1 MPTQYFDYNNW
12 MYAYATFQDID
23 GVIANTTVACTVNF
37 GYPDSAEVYEF
48 DETFNSTANLELPLW
63 ETNYASKKDDQDF
76 DLSYDIPS
84 YGLIDSINSKM
95 KQGCVAQVEI
105 APEEAEFF
113 FNKTYTVVLGGRIYD
128 NNTSGEHVSLPE
140 ATFSYFIPIA
150 NFTFEELDD
159 VIKDVQQV
167 DTKEYIMDAS
177 TVFTNTTGE
186 VKQRLVPEFETNPY
200 DASTSDRM
208 NFNFE
213 FEAPTVNMTKGKIVY
228 QYVTYTKTGN
238 FTAKP
243 ITVGCATKVGDP
255 FVTKINTFEGFTGM
269 SETSTAVANKTWDKQ
284 NTSEK
289 AKKKESFG
297 MSQESVYYNK
307 YEVGT

>member
-1 MPTQYFDYNNW
+1 
-12 MYAYATFQDID
+12 
-23 GVIANTTVACTVNF
+23 
-37 GYPDSAEVYEF
+37 
-48 DETFNSTANLELPLW
+48 
-63 ETNYASKKDDQDF
+63 
-76 DLSYDIPS
+76 
-84 YGLIDSINSKM
+84 
-95 KQGCVAQVEI
+95 
-105 APEEAEFF
+105 
-113 FNKTYTVVLGGRIYD
+113 
-128 NNTSGEHVSLPE
+128 
-140 ATFSYFIPIA
+140 
-150 NFTFEELDD
+150 
-159 VIKDVQQV
+159 
-167 DTKEYIMDAS
+167 
-177 TVFTNTTGE
+177 
-186 VKQRLVPEFETNPY
+186 
-200 DASTSDRM
+200 M

-213 FEAPTVNMTKGKIVY
+213 FEAPTANMTKGKIVY

-307 YEVGT
+307 YEVGTQTVMPCLAFIEFDGKLNSTDDIFATYNFTIGARVYANDSDVSPVSAGKYEYQVTFGEPESDLAAKYEETEVLEDKYAIEELMKEKNKFRLTDFFPNFNGTEKWGW